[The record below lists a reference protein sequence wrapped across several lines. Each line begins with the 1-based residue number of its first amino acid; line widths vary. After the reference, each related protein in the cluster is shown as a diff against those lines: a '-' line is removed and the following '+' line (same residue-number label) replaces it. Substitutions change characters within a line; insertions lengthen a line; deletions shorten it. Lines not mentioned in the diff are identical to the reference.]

1 MTRACIED
9 QLAAQPAIGL
19 FGPNGWRAV
28 SAMVET
34 FGSGGT
40 FSRETR
46 GEVVLVDRLRPTIS
60 AGQRAGFS
68 VPRAWR

>member
-9 QLAAQPAIGL
+9 QFAAQPAIGL

-28 SAMVET
+28 SAMVEP

-40 FSRETR
+40 LGRAPLR
-46 GEVVLVDRLRPTIS
+46 VDVRRPALS
-60 AGQRAGFS
+60 AGRVGS
-68 VPRAWR
+68 